1 MARTTVTAID
11 PTIAGATV
19 TYSNADASNG
29 NDVLFDA
36 DLLILVKNTDGSDH
50 TMTITNAGA
59 YNRGIA
65 VASQT
70 YTIPATSGHKA
81 IDDIPREWFAQS
93 NGKLYLD
100 WSAAT
105 GMTFC
110 VIKK

>member
-29 NDVLFDA
+29 NNVVFDGDLVVLA
-36 DLLILVKNTDGSDH
+36 KNTDGSDH
-50 TMTITNAGA
+50 TITLKANGATVQGIAIPNQTIT
-59 YNRGIA
+59 I
-65 VASQT
+65 Q
-70 YTIPATSGHKA
+70 ATSGHKA
-81 IDDIPREWFAQS
+81 IDGFSREYFAQS
-93 NGKLYLD
+93 DGKLNID